1 MFYVSSVV
9 DENTKIG
16 VTDTEDGVEDFFT
29 NKELTK
35 IVKDDKINVYGASYF
50 NYKVTC
56 TVLKPNKTL
65 NSSELKLRLENW
77 KKVHN
82 QWTGEP
88 VENYLAEAKI
98 GTTIN
103 VIYSFVGDGDRR
115 QHTCETV
122 LKKIGDDKWS
132 YVDDTNT
139 MSGKVGDSKFAAWA
153 LEVSCIYNR
162 LKRLDIG

>member
-35 IVKDDKINVYGASYF
+35 IVKENKINVYGASYY

-56 TVLKPNKTL
+56 TILKPNQDID
-65 NSSELKLRLENW
+65 SSELRRRLDDW

-88 VENYLAEAKI
+88 VENYLAEARI
-98 GTTIN
+98 GTLII
-103 VIYSFVGDGDRR
+103 VDYSYTGDGDRR
-115 QHTCETV
+115 QHTCSTM
-122 LKKIGDDKWS
+122 LKKIEDDKWL
-132 YVDDTNT
+132 YKDDSNT
-139 MSGKVGDSKFAAWA
+139 MSGNVGDSKFAAWA
-153 LEVSCIYNR
+153 LEVACIHGR
-162 LKRLDIG
+162 PRRIGVI